1 MVHTNSLTE
10 FTDEAKRFSQILS
23 PHPSHATLVTLSGEL
38 GAGKTSFVQAVAEGL
53 GVQGR
58 VTSPTFVLEKIYE
71 LVPEYARGFTRL
83 VHIDAYRFKTAEE
96 FAGLGFDT
104 LYRSTDT
111 LIFLEWPERA
121 EGALPEADVAI
132 TFSTP
137 SPDERVTSYAY
148 TT

>member
-1 MVHTNSLTE
+1 MIHTNSLTE
-10 FTDEAKRFSQILS
+10 FTEEAKRFSQTLS

-71 LVPEYARGFTRL
+71 LIPENARGFTRL
-83 VHIDAYRFKTAEE
+83 IHIDAYRFKTAEE
-96 FAGLGFDT
+96 FRGLGFDT
-104 LYRSTDT
+104 LYRSVDT
-111 LIFLEWPERA
+111 LIFLEWPERT
-121 EGALPEADVAI
+121 EDALPDADVAI
-132 TFSTP
+132 TFTTP
-137 SPDERVTSYAY
+137 TPDERVITYAY